1 MTRTELIL
9 HLLHQARDNGF
20 EFRKWLRIEAAHTWT
35 TADDALQWLC
45 LGNRVNML
53 LFSHTFA
60 RAFFKSGSRVRY
72 ILPPATF
79 ERVGRDGQTKIVQRR
94 AYTRESNH
102 IDVWQYHIRQMVAVA
117 EPLRYARRFLMTE
130 ESLNA
135 SNQPIEPQELPVMD
149 PEEVDYDEEL
159 LVRE

>member
-20 EFRKWLRIEAAHTWT
+20 EFRKWLRIEAAQTWT
-35 TADDALQWLC
+35 TADDAVEWLC
-45 LGNRVNML
+45 QGNRVHML

-72 ILPPATF
+72 ILPAATF
-79 ERVGRDGQTKIVQRR
+79 ERVGRDGITKVVQRK

-102 IDVWQYHIRQMVAVA
+102 TDVWQYHLRQMAAVA
-117 EPLRYARRFLMTE
+117 EPLRYARRFLITE
-130 ESLNA
+130 EALHA
-135 SNQPIEPQELPVMD
+135 SNQPDEPPPPPLPD
-149 PEEVDYDEEL
+149 PEEIDYDEEL